1 MSSRASSRRS
11 LRRDRRGVTA
21 VEFAFVGG
29 AFIMLMLG
37 VIECGRYYITVQ
49 SVRLLTGE
57 VARKAIT
64 QMNSGI
70 VNGGGC
76 GTLDG
81 PTLVASVI
89 GLTPLLTQANVTSSV
104 SMSPST
110 CAASAGGVVSVSVSL
125 SYPFNFIVGFLPSG
139 NLTISDSTSLS
150 F

>member
-1 MSSRASSRRS
+1 MSSRVSSRRS

-21 VEFAFVGG
+21 LEFAFVGG

-37 VIECGRYYITVQ
+37 VIECGRYYFTVQ

-64 QMNSGI
+64 QLNAGI

-76 GTLDG
+76 GSVNG
-81 PTLVASVI
+81 PVLIESLTS
-89 GLTPLLTQANVTSSV
+89 LTPLLNEPVADWPTKSV
-104 SMSPST
+104 AVVCPSG
-110 CAASAGGVVSVSVSL
+110 AGGVGTVRVDL
-125 SYPFNFIVGFLPSG
+125 SYRFNFIVRFLPSG
-139 NLTISDSTSLS
+139 NLTISDSTRLS